1 MKLQDLHVLLTV
13 VQAGSM
19 GKAAQHLN
27 STQPAVSRSIAEL
40 EHTLGV
46 QLLDRHR
53 HGVAPTAYG
62 RALLNSG
69 VAVFDEL
76 RQAVKNIEHIADPAS
91 GDLRIGS
98 SPALAASFVSAVVGR
113 LSRRYPR
120 IVFHVLATQWEG
132 LYRALNERNV
142 DFVIA
147 PRFGPFADDELG
159 FETVYEDSYVVIA
172 GARNP
177 WVGRR
182 RIELAELMNE
192 SWALPPPGTVLGSI
206 VLEALRGRGLD
217 YPRTAV
223 FTAPG
228 EVRMSL
234 LGTGRFLTICP
245 TSALRFPARRAGIKV
260 LPVELPI
267 ARVPTGVVTLENR
280 MLSPVAQL
288 FIDCAREV
296 AKPLAKRK

>member
-1 MKLQDLHVLLTV
+1 MC
-13 VQAGSM
+13 S
-19 GKAAQHLN
+19 
-27 STQPAVSRSIAEL
+27 
-40 EHTLGV
+40 
-46 QLLDRHR
+46 LLDRHR

-132 LYRALNERNV
+132 LYRALNERNI

-159 FETVYEDSYVVIA
+159 FETVYENSYVVIA

-192 SWALPPPGTVLGSI
+192 TLGAS
-206 VLEALRGRGLD
+206 
-217 YPRTAV
+217 TA
-223 FTAPG
+223 G
-228 EVRMSL
+228 
-234 LGTGRFLTICP
+234 
-245 TSALRFPARRAGIKV
+245 
-260 LPVELPI
+260 
-267 ARVPTGVVTLENR
+267 
-280 MLSPVAQL
+280 
-288 FIDCAREV
+288 DCARVDRTGGAVDAGSTTPARPCSPPQARCE
-296 AKPLAKRK
+296 